1 MPYRIVE
8 HIGDGG
14 QGSVYIAEGAAGKVA
29 LKEVESER
37 DSMFEVDR
45 LKQVPPHRNLVKFLD
60 VVKTEQ
66 IDDRAGVRQTV
77 QETRAEDGEPM
88 GGGTFIVMSYLDGPP
103 LAEYHGY
110 KDLSPVACW
119 VLMSQVFDGIQHM
132 HRHQVIHRDLKPENI
147 IITNDSGKPLPVVV
161 DVGLAKRLQSAR
173 TVVHGGTPKYMPP
186 EYIQSANRAHYAPS
200 YDIFQLAL
208 IAFEGMHGDDLWN
221 EDDGPWGQWDIE
233 EAQRMLKEINPSPF
247 SAALARGLERNPL
260 LRPETV
266 WEWVT
271 DMVGLHQE
279 PEPTPPPEPPIP
291 PSPPD
296 RAGQGFKA
304 SIAKVSVKT
313 LRAEIEKEFNL
324 PEGSVAI
331 LRPKSKEVAGGGMH
345 LGTLAKEL
353 WPNEWDYGT
362 ATLGFLAREIAPR
375 FGLKEHCIAFRKPQG
390 GEQYSKVSHVNTLR
404 KDYTSKR
411 RSKRVD
417 EDDQDDGPPWV

>member
-8 HIGDGG
+8 HVGDGG

-37 DSMFEVDR
+37 DSRFEVDR
-45 LKQVPPHRNLVKFLD
+45 LKEVPPHPNLVKFLD

-110 KDLSPVACW
+110 KDLSPLACW
-119 VLMSQVFDGIQHM
+119 ALMSQVFDGIQHM

-147 IITNDSGKPLPVVV
+147 IITNDSGKLLPVVV

-186 EYIQSANRAHYAPS
+186 EYIQSANRALYAPS

-208 IAFEGMHGDDLWN
+208 IAFEGMHGDELWN

-233 EAQRMLKEINPSPF
+233 KAQRTLKEINPSPF

-260 LRPETV
+260 HRPQTV
-266 WEWVT
+266 WKWVT

-279 PEPTPPPEPPIP
+279 PEPPPPIP

-296 RAGQGFKA
+296 RAGQGFKT
-304 SIAKVSVKT
+304 SIAKVRVST

-331 LRPKSKEVAGGGMH
+331 LRPESREVAGGGMH

-353 WPNEWDYGT
+353 WPPPVWDFGIV
-362 ATLGFLAREIAPR
+362 TLRQLAQEIAPR
-375 FGLKEHCIAFRKPQG
+375 FGLKEECIAFRKPTG
-390 GEQYSKVSHVNTLR
+390 GETYPRGTQVRTLR
-404 KDYTSKR
+404 NAYAPQG
-411 RSKRVD
+411 
-417 EDDQDDGPPWV
+417 DDTAWEF